1 MQDATFFFGNFG
13 FFIPHARIT
22 TRRGHRIAEGPM
34 QPSTLVVD
42 VRILKLLKPGM
53 ETPDN
58 RKKVNIR
65 ENKT

>member
-1 MQDATFFFGNFG
+1 MQDATFFFGNLG
-13 FFIPHARIT
+13 FFAPHARIT

-53 ETPDN
+53 GTPDN
-58 RKKVNIR
+58 RKKVNIG
-65 ENKT
+65 ENKP